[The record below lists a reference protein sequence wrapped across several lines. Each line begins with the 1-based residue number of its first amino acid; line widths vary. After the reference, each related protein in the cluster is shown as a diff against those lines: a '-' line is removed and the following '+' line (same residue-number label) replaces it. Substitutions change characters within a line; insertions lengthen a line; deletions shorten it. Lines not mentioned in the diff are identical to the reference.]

1 MNKWVGCLVVA
12 GTRSLWL
19 FCAGVILW
27 HSNALAQP
35 TTYVVDPAGST
46 VHIYTDTSGF
56 LGTFGHKHL
65 IAITGISGEVV
76 VAEQGGHAQLIVRP
90 DNFLVDND
98 AERARAVDPEYREPV
113 SERVRTGTRK
123 NMLGKQVLDSTNY
136 PEIAVN
142 VQLDRLSASP
152 LLQLSVTILGEEHRL
167 QVPAIL
173 DVNQESIR
181 ASGYFE
187 LKHSNLGM
195 EPFTAAGGML
205 KVSEKLRIQFEI
217 LANARSGEPS
227 KRGE

>member
-1 MNKWVGCLVVA
+1 MNKWGRWLVVA
-12 GTRSLWL
+12 GTRPLWL
-19 FCAGVILW
+19 FFAGVIFW
-27 HSNALAQP
+27 HSSALAQP
-35 TTYVVDPAGST
+35 TTYVVDPVGST
-46 VHIYTDTSGF
+46 VHIYTDTSGL

-65 IAITGISGEVV
+65 ISITGISGEVR
-76 VAEQGGHAQLIVRP
+76 VAEQESHAKLIVRP
-90 DNFLVDND
+90 DNFLVDDD
-98 AERARAVDPEYREPV
+98 AERARAADPEYREPV

-136 PEIAVN
+136 PEISVS

-152 LLQLSVTILGEEHRL
+152 LLQLSVNILGEEHRL

-187 LKHSNLGM
+187 LKHSDLGM
-195 EPFTAAGGML
+195 EPFSAAGGML

-217 LANARSGEPS
+217 LAKAQIQGSE
-227 KRGE
+227 